1 MIHFVIGTKAQLIK
15 TAPVMKKLKERG
27 IDYNYIST
35 GQHKET
41 IDDIL
46 NNFGIKKPDCELY
59 RGKDITS
66 VFSMLI
72 WSLRIIFTFL
82 KDRKRIF
89 KNDRN
94 GIVLV
99 HGDTLSAV
107 LGALG
112 AKLSGI
118 KAGHIESGLR
128 SFNLFQPFPEEIF
141 RILTFRLSDVM
152 FCPGEWA
159 VGNLKNYRGE
169 KINTF
174 SNTLL
179 DSLLTARPAIE
190 NISDV
195 DIPGVKYAVV
205 TLHRF
210 ENVKDKPNVENIVKL
225 LLEISKEIRLI
236 FILHKITENKLRKFE
251 LMQALK
257 SSDNIEMRKRYD
269 YFRFIKLISHSEFV
283 ISDGGSNQ
291 EECFYLGKPVLLFRN
306 VSERQEGLGVNA
318 VLSKFDEGIISE
330 FVKNYASYSK
340 NFIQTADSPSSIIAD
355 YCAKFASKDNRPEH
369 KKK

>member
-15 TAPVMKKLKERG
+15 TAPVMRKLKDRN
-27 IDYNYIST
+27 IAYNYIST

-46 NNFGIKKPDCELY
+46 ENFGIKKPDFVLY
-59 RGKDITS
+59 GGKDITS
-66 VFSMLI
+66 VGAMLL
-72 WSLRIIFTFL
+72 WSIRIMFL
-82 KDRKRIF
+82 FIKDSKKIF

-112 AKLSGI
+112 ARMNGL

-128 SFNLFQPFPEEIF
+128 SFNLLQPFPEEIF
-141 RILTFRLSDVM
+141 RIMTFRLSNVM

-159 VGNLKNYRGE
+159 VQNLKKYKGE
-169 KINTF
+169 KIDTG

-190 NISDV
+190 NISGV
-195 DIPGVKYAVV
+195 EIPAEKYAVV

-210 ENVKDKPNVENIVKL
+210 ENLKDRELLEKIVGL
-225 LLEISKEIRLI
+225 LLDISKKIKLI
-236 FILHKITENKLRKFE
+236 FILHKITGNKLKKFGLLSKLENAGKIE
-251 LMQALK
+251 LRQ
-257 SSDNIEMRKRYD
+257 RYD

-291 EECFYLGKPVLLFRN
+291 EECYYLGKPVLLFRN
-306 VSERQEGLGVNA
+306 VSERLEGLGKNA
-318 VLSKFDEGIISE
+318 VLSKFDEKTISE
-330 FVKNYASYSK
+330 FVNGYSSYAK
-340 NFIQTADSPSSIIAD
+340 EFVPNGDSPSSMIAD
-355 YCAKFASKDNRPEH
+355 YCSKFAGEK
-369 KKK
+369 